1 MEPLEARALL
11 LQHLRWSP
19 ESVAEDLQKAC
30 DMVAE
35 RLGYLALA
43 VDLAGAYIG
52 NDADSRSALW
62 QYLTDYDRHQD
73 DLLRSDYSHGLSATD
88 KTVWTV
94 WDTMLERLERRYAE
108 LQPGLLLAF
117 LARFSGGVVQDELFR
132 LASLAIS
139 TVCKELYDGAVEL
152 PSWLDRTL
160 TADGEDW
167 DSYYYRQSRDLL
179 VRYSLLQ
186 RIEGEWP
193 GVAMHGLVQWRA
205 RKYQQGQLWDKWY
218 VMTILAGCGQLS
230 KEDAGPQFRRHAL
243 AHITEMGWRYLDK
256 LEVGDEM
263 KAFVWRT
270 IGKVYY
276 DEGRWKEA
284 EELFV
289 QVMETSSRVL
299 GEEHPSTLTSMAN
312 LASTFWYQGRWK
324 EAEELFVQVMETSS
338 RVLGEEHPN
347 TLTSMADLASTYENQ
362 GRWKEAEELEVQVIE
377 TRKRVLGEEHPD
389 TLREEYLDMLTSMAN
404 LASTPSFF

>member
-1 MEPLEARALL
+1 MIIDNADDVSWGIKKVLPEGSQGSIIITSQDSQSRKLVSRGCEGLRVDIMEPLEAKALL
-11 LQHLRWSP
+11 LQHLWWSP

-43 VDLAGAYIG
+43 VDLAGA
-52 NDADSRSALW
+52 
-62 QYLTDYDRHQD
+62 HQD
-73 DLLRSDYSHGLSATD
+73 DLLRSDYSHRLSATD

-94 WDTMLERLERRYAE
+94 WDTTLERLERRYAE

-139 TVCKELYDGAVEL
+139 TVRKELYDGAVEL
-152 PSWLDRTL
+152 PSWLDRAL

-167 DSYYYRQSRDLL
+167 DSYHYRQSRDLL

-186 RIEGEWP
+186 RIEGEWL

-205 RKYQQGQLWDKWY
+205 RKYQQDQLWDKWY
-218 VMTILAGCGQLS
+218 VVTILAECVQLS
-230 KEDAGPQFRRHAL
+230 KEDTRPQFRRHAL
-243 AHITEMGWRYLDK
+243 AHITEVGWRYLDK
-256 LEVGDEM
+256 LEVEDKR

-270 IGKVYY
+270 IGRVYY
-276 DEGRWKEA
+276 CEGRWKEA

-289 QVMETSSRVL
+289 QVMETIS
-299 GEEHPSTLTSMAN
+299 
-312 LASTFWYQGRWK
+312 
-324 EAEELFVQVMETSS
+324 
-338 RVLGEEHPN
+338 
-347 TLTSMADLASTYENQ
+347 
-362 GRWKEAEELEVQVIE
+362 
-377 TRKRVLGEEHPD
+377 RVLGEEHPD
-389 TLREEYLDMLTSMAN
+389 TIIFSIIT
-404 LASTPSFF
+404 